1 MNTIKSLNKIKG
13 FGIALSL
20 AFGLLFLSNIN
31 VQAQYS
37 RDDGWGNDRRERR
50 DARRETRQ
58 NRVVVVTNNSRIYRD
73 GDFYE
78 RGGYGTIAQIAR
90 LNGYQDGLREG
101 ADDARD
107 GDRFDPYDEGA
118 YKEGDGG
125 YKRSYGNKKAYEQIY
140 RQGFMR
146 GYQEAFDRYFGGN
159 FRRN

>member
-1 MNTIKSLNKIKG
+1 MNTIKSRNKIKG
-13 FGIALSL
+13 FGIAFSL
-20 AFGLLFLSNIN
+20 VFGLLFLSNIN

-37 RDDGWGNDRRERR
+37 RDDGWRNDRRERR
-50 DARRETRQ
+50 DARRENRH
-58 NRVVVVTNNSRIYRD
+58 NRVVVITNNNGVYRD
-73 GDFYE
+73 GSYYE
-78 RGGYGTIAQIAR
+78 REGYGTIAQIAR

-101 ADDARD
+101 SDDARD
-107 GDRFDPYDEGA
+107 GDRFDPYSEGA

-146 GYQEAFDRYFGGN
+146 GYTEAFDRYFGGN